1 LHGVKVNNNLQIR
14 KRICYIFIS
23 DYLIPFQPVLYHLL
37 PNMSYLKIVLVTG
50 LLTNA
55 LFAKAGAVALPDSGT
70 TIKIILT
77 GQTGQPKVYTVV
89 SGSGRTVSIIYSVFD
104 IIDGDAMG
112 KDPEFENAD
121 KQFKA
126 GNPEPVSKLSTK
138 YYTYKRD
145 TVSVADSN
153 LKSLI
158 TKIAATDK
166 DVLEQRKETTATYV
180 RLDGGG
186 TSLQIITDKGTTTV
200 SADASPLV
208 TPHPMVKEFLKL
220 VFDRYRQNTKASLL
234 KQ

>member
-1 LHGVKVNNNLQIR
+1 MN
-14 KRICYIFIS
+14 
-23 DYLIPFQPVLYHLL
+23 
-37 PNMSYLKIVLVTG
+37 YLKIVLVTG

-55 LFAKAGAVALPDSGT
+55 LFVKAGAVALPDSGT
-70 TIKIILT
+70 TIKIILA
-77 GQTGQPKVYTVV
+77 GQTGQPKVYTVI
-89 SGSGRTVSIIYSVFD
+89 SGSGRAVSIIYSVFD
-104 IIDGDAMG
+104 TIDRDAMG

-145 TVSVADSN
+145 TVVIADDN
-153 LKSLI
+153 LKKLI
-158 TKIAATDK
+158 TKISDTDK
-166 DVLEQRKETTATYV
+166 SVLEQHKETTTTYV

-186 TSLQIITDKGTTTV
+186 TSLQITDKSTKTV

-220 VFDRYRQNTKASLL
+220 VFTNYRQNTRASLL
-234 KQ
+234 KTGN